1 MTKWLQQASIDNLT
15 NKIFASLLIW
25 VLMTRSKLVK
35 HYLARTIIAMHHP
48 SVDENDIAE
57 DATIPTMQEA
67 HLLVLG
73 TSCASP
79 SPHWGSSGYSLF
91 LSEELKVVNE
101 WGEGLSPHF
110 DVICRVAWTFKS
122 NYAIL
127 RPFGYHMLILII
139 IVDFRAYWEP
149 L

>member
-1 MTKWLQQASIDNLT
+1 
-15 NKIFASLLIW
+15 
-25 VLMTRSKLVK
+25 MTRSKLVK

-79 SPHWGSSGYSLF
+79 SPH
-91 LSEELKVVNE
+91 
-101 WGEGLSPHF
+101 
-110 DVICRVAWTFKS
+110 
-122 NYAIL
+122 
-127 RPFGYHMLILII
+127 
-139 IVDFRAYWEP
+139 
-149 L
+149 